1 MNSRAGDGA
10 GTGGCACMGVGFPA
24 AVDCGQWSVHTAEF
38 TDPDARARDSA
49 DHPETADTGFVRIPA
64 RGFSTGR
71 NKPFRQNHS
80 VMMKIEYELS
90 MEIPKFGIS
99 RLVFFSDHNRM
110 ILTDVQ
116 SDPPAKFRPKPPIS
130 ERAE

>member
-1 MNSRAGDGA
+1 
-10 GTGGCACMGVGFPA
+10 
-24 AVDCGQWSVHTAEF
+24 
-38 TDPDARARDSA
+38 
-49 DHPETADTGFVRIPA
+49 
-64 RGFSTGR
+64 
-71 NKPFRQNHS
+71 
-80 VMMKIEYELS
+80 

-130 ERAE
+130 ERAALCDESVLLVNLYYWYYLVPARGLLGGMGGEAAGVDGSGEGAWTLAAPAEGCA

>member
-1 MNSRAGDGA
+1 
-10 GTGGCACMGVGFPA
+10 
-24 AVDCGQWSVHTAEF
+24 
-38 TDPDARARDSA
+38 
-49 DHPETADTGFVRIPA
+49 
-64 RGFSTGR
+64 
-71 NKPFRQNHS
+71 
-80 VMMKIEYELS
+80 

-130 ERAE
+130 ERAVLIEWFGPEFTPEFTPEFIR